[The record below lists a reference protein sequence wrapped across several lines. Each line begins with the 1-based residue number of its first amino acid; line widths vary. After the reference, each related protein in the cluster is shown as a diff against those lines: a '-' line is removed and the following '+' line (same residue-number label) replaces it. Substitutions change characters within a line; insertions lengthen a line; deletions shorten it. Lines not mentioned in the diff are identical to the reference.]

1 MKYDTLSTQYQRQTP
16 PQPTTMKRSS
26 LHRTASVRT
35 TSLVSLL
42 TNSDSEQ
49 STSTAKRRNVLSS
62 EPAVE
67 SQPGAMVSSSDESLL
82 GSLHRLSLAT
92 ATSSSPMDDSTKSD
106 DSDWG
111 HFCKVEEGHA
121 KPAEP
126 PEKPV
131 VVRRKLSIFEQLQQR
146 NKKKTSAMGWSSV
159 PL

>member
-1 MKYDTLSTQYQRQTP
+1 MKI
-16 PQPTTMKRSS
+16 SS

-62 EPAVE
+62 EPTVE
-67 SQPGAMVSSSDESLL
+67 SQPGAMVSSSDESLS

-92 ATSSSPMDDSTKSD
+92 TTSSPMDDSTKSD

-131 VVRRKLSIFEQLQQR
+131 VVRRKLSIFEQLKQR